1 MGTYKATLKDS
12 IHFEDLLDTLP
23 SLSDKAIAIT
33 GTTSGTGLVAAR
45 TCGALGATV
54 IMLNRPS
61 ERAKNVLERLKEE
74 NHLGS
79 FHHVD
84 CDLQDFDSDSLLEI
98 PSACIP

>member
-1 MGTYKATLKDS
+1 MGTHKATLNPS
-12 IHFEDLLDTLP
+12 IHFKELLDTLP
-23 SLSDKAIAIT
+23 SLTDKTIAIT

-61 ERAKNVLERLKEE
+61 ERAKNVLESLKEE
-74 NHLGS
+74 NHPGS

-84 CDLQDFDSDSLLEI
+84 CDL
-98 PSACIP
+98 